1 MRKLRNYWRKTFMQ
15 NEWRRRN
22 AHNETFMGRQFD
34 INKVKVGNYTYGI
47 LNCWTWGEKEEHL
60 SIGHYCSIADD
71 VVFLLGG
78 NHHYTG
84 ITTFPCR
91 VKFMGYAEE
100 AETKGPIVIGDD
112 VWIGYRSTILSGV
125 TIGQG
130 AVIGAGSL
138 VCQDVPAYS
147 ICGGNP
153 VKVIGW
159 RYDLDVISKMKKLD
173 FGKVTPNKLVKLI
186 NEEITINNVVEIV
199 NKLMEG

>member
-1 MRKLRNYWRKTFMQ
+1 MQ

-22 AHNETFMGRQFD
+22 THNETFMGRIFD
-34 INKVKVGNYTYGI
+34 INKVTVGNYTYGI
-47 LNCWTWGEKEEHL
+47 LNCYTWGKKEEHL

-78 NHHYTG
+78 NHNYRG
-84 ITTFPCR
+84 ITTFPCK
-91 VKFMGYAEE
+91 VKFMGHTEE
-100 AETKGPIVIGDD
+100 AETKGEIVVGSD

-159 RYDLDVISKMKKLD
+159 RYDFDVIKEMIKLD
-173 FGKVTPNKLVKLI
+173 WGKVKPDMLCHVMNKEIGKGNVK
-186 NEEITINNVVEIV
+186 EIIKDLTGE
-199 NKLMEG
+199 

>member
-1 MRKLRNYWRKTFMQ
+1 MQ
-15 NEWRRRN
+15 NEWRKRN
-22 AHNETFMGRQFD
+22 AHNETFMGRVFD
-34 INKVKVGNYTYGI
+34 INKVTVGNYTYGI
-47 LNCWTWGEKEEHL
+47 LNCYTWGKEEEHL

-78 NHHYTG
+78 NHNYRG
-84 ITTFPCR
+84 ITTFPCK
-91 VKFMGYAEE
+91 VKFMGHVEE

-112 VWIGYRSTILSGV
+112 VWIGYRATILSGI

-153 VKVIGW
+153 IKVISW
-159 RYDLDVISKMKKLD
+159 RYDLDVIKEMVKLD
-173 FGKVTPNKLVKLI
+173 WGKVKPDMLCHVMNK
-186 NEEITINNVVEIV
+186 EITMDNVKEII
-199 NKLMEG
+199 KDLMED

>member
-1 MRKLRNYWRKTFMQ
+1 
-15 NEWRRRN
+15 
-22 AHNETFMGRQFD
+22 MGA
-34 INKVKVGNYTYGI
+34 
-47 LNCWTWGEKEEHL
+47 KEE
-60 SIGHYCSIADD
+60 AW
-71 VVFLLGG
+71 
-78 NHHYTG
+78 
-84 ITTFPCR
+84 
-91 VKFMGYAEE
+91 
-100 AETKGPIVIGDD
+100 TKGPITVGSD

-138 VCQDVPAYS
+138 VCQNVPAYS

-173 FGKVTPNKLVKLI
+173 FGKVTPSKLVKLI